1 MEGKT
6 VKSALRKAGI
16 IFSAAMTVMTLVLL
30 VLAACPVYEGRSN
43 IGPGYEVRTGEWFHA
58 RLTKA
63 RKGQKYT
70 IHIEEKVLDASK
82 ATKTGPFV
90 TGYRTVEK
98 HSRSIEW
105 TAPYSGAWHDVSV
118 KDAVRGA
125 ERLEYGVAHVTLE
138 LKSGDRTFST
148 YKSYLPGKLTI
159 GKGSRWWDSSS
170 GLEYSIHSKGT
181 DAVSRNDR
189 RNHLIIAGISAV
201 LASASAYAVIACGNG
216 RKQRK
221 KKTKKKE
228 EQHMNK
234 ENTNAF

>member
-6 VKSALRKAGI
+6 VKSVPRRAGI
-16 IFSAAMTVMTLVLL
+16 IFSAATAVMTLVLL
-30 VLAACPVYEGRSN
+30 VLAAGSIYEGETN
-43 IGPGYEVRTGEWFHA
+43 VGPGYEARTGEWFHA
-58 RLTKA
+58 CLEKA

-98 HSRSIEW
+98 HSGNTEW
-105 TAPYSGAWHDVSV
+105 TAPRSRAWYNVSV

-138 LKSGDRTFST
+138 LKSGDRTLST

-159 GKGSRWWDSSS
+159 GKGNRW
-170 GLEYSIHSKGT
+170 
-181 DAVSRNDR
+181 
-189 RNHLIIAGISAV
+189 
-201 LASASAYAVIACGNG
+201 
-216 RKQRK
+216 
-221 KKTKKKE
+221 
-228 EQHMNK
+228 
-234 ENTNAF
+234 